1 MLYELKVNNKEYKYL
16 KAGNGPKN
24 FILIP
29 GVSITSVLESASLIE
44 KRFSSYLDDFTLY
57 LFERITKVSLEE
69 DAYSMANDYLDI
81 FDALHLDKV
90 YLYGVSYGGI
100 LSQIMG
106 INYPGRIE
114 KCALIST
121 TSRINDYS
129 ITVGDRWTKIAL
141 SRDFELLNKTFVVDL
156 FSKMTIEKY
165 GDNLNLI
172 GNNIDEIDDDRVD
185 DFVKYTKMCFHTNI
199 DIAKFKVKAKVFC
212 SYDDSVYPYTEG
224 KYIAEVVNC
233 PIKIY
238 ENYGHAVYDE
248 TDDILNEVR
257 EFFIN
262 D

>member
-1 MLYELKVNNKEYKYL
+1 MLYELKVNNKEYRYL
-16 KAGNGPKN
+16 KAGNGPRN

-29 GVSITSVLESASLIE
+29 GVSITSVLASASLIE
-44 KRFSSYLDDFTLY
+44 KRFGSYSDDFTVY
-57 LFERITKVSLEE
+57 LFERITKVADIE
-69 DAYSMANDYLDI
+69 DAYSMAEDYIDI
-81 FDALHLDKV
+81 FDALKLDKV

-106 INYPGRIE
+106 IKHPDRIE

-129 ITVGDRWTKIAL
+129 VAVGDRWTSIAK
-141 SRDFELLNKTFVVDL
+141 SKDFELLNKTFVVDL
-156 FSKMTIEKY
+156 FSKMTIDKF

-185 DFVKYTKMCFHTNI
+185 NFVKYVKMCFHTNT
-199 DIAKFKVKAKVFC
+199 DLTKFKAKVKVFC
-212 SYDDSVYPYTEG
+212 SYNDKVYPYIEG
-224 KYIAEVVNC
+224 KYIADTINC

-238 ENYGHAVYDE
+238 EDYGHAVYDE
-248 TDDILNEVR
+248 TDDVLNEVR
-257 EFFIN
+257 EFFIY